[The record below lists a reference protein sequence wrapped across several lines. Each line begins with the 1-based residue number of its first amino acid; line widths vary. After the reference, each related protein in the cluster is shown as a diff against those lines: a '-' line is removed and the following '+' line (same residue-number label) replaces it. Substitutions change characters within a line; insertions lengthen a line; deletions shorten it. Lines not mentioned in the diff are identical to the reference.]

1 MPRMPALLLL
11 LQLCWS
17 ATAGAL
23 TLTDEEHAWLSAHPQ
38 LRLGVDAS
46 WPPFEYRD
54 QDGRYQGLAADY
66 IALIQERLGVS
77 FTPVE
82 PTSWTAVMEQARQNK
97 VDLLPGIMSTP
108 ERQSHLAFTR
118 PYLDFPIVIL
128 AHKGGPQ
135 PRTLKDL
142 YGLKVAVV
150 ENYAPHELLR
160 ARHPDLNLVALANV
174 SSVLQALAT
183 DEVDA
188 VVGDLA
194 SSIWSLRQLKLE
206 GLYVSGETPYRYQLA
221 MAVPQEQKILV
232 GILDKVMADMSA
244 SEISDIQ
251 ERWVGKVIDHRNLW
265 SDLLL
270 YGLPGILL
278 LVAILAA
285 VIRINR
291 RLSSEISRRIA
302 LEQELRSSEY
312 HYRGL
317 VESLSAIAWEAD
329 ANDFT
334 YSYVSPHA
342 EDLLG
347 YPLSQWL
354 RPGFWRSI
362 IHPDDALWAQAYCDS
377 ETAAGRDHSLDY
389 RVIRADG
396 RSLWV
401 RDIVSLIEHGHKPVM
416 RGLMIDISETKHTED
431 ALRLSEQKFASV
443 FQQCPDILLIA
454 RLSDGCLLEV
464 NEAFEEQIGLSPAQ
478 VVGRTATELNIWGV
492 EGVGPSLLQRLQSG
506 SIRNLETLF
515 RRSNGQL
522 FTGLI
527 SAETFELDSA
537 PALVVAVR
545 DISQLK
551 ETQEQ
556 LQTSEE
562 KFAKAFHASPDGL
575 LLSRQSDGLLLEVN
589 EGFCRLTGFDSH
601 TSLDHTTL
609 DLGIWVDL
617 NERRRL
623 LGMLKRDGFV
633 RDFSCHIRRRDGQ
646 IRLCELSARPLPIAG
661 VDCML
666 TIARDITERH
676 LMQEKLQLAATV
688 FENTAEGVLI
698 TDTDQR
704 ISAVNRAFSEITGY
718 SEFET
723 LGQTPRLLASG
734 QHDSA
739 FYAAMWHQLTAEGHW
754 QGEIQN
760 RRKNGE
766 LYPSWL
772 TISAVRN
779 SDRVITHFVAVF
791 ADISSLKHAQ
801 AKLDYQAHH
810 DPLTGLPN
818 RTLFE
823 NRLQAALTCAQAS
836 KRQGAVLFLDLDRFK
851 HINDS
856 LGHPVGDLLLK
867 GIAQRLKEQVRDID
881 TVARLGGDE
890 FIILLPG
897 LQQPSDADHIANKLL
912 ACFSAPFQAGEHEF
926 FTSASIGTSL
936 YPQDGTDV
944 ASLIRNA
951 DAAMY
956 RSKAKGRNRVESYT
970 RDLTAQASERIALE
984 HELRRAIERNELSL
998 SYQPK
1003 FSLKTQSLVGAEA
1016 LIRWTHPL
1024 FGDVP
1029 PEHFITLAEENGM
1042 ILQLGDW
1049 VLERACRQMQAW
1061 KKHYLAFGPLSIN
1074 LAGAQLRQP
1083 SLVKRIDQLLK
1094 THQLKAG
1101 DLQLEITE
1109 NFIMSQA
1116 EEALAI
1122 LHQLKQLGV
1131 QLAIDDF
1138 GTGYSSLSYLKRLPL
1153 DILKIDQSFIRGL
1166 PDDPHDAA
1174 IARAIIA
1181 LGRSMQLTI
1190 IAEGVENQAQQQFL
1204 AAEGCEQIQGYIVSL
1219 PLPAEEFAA
1228 TFLRIAVSDLSDGT
1242 AWKPSL

>member
-1 MPRMPALLLL
+1 MPLLPALVLLLL
-11 LQLCWS
+11 LIWNT
-17 ATAGAL
+17 TASAL
-23 TLTDEEHAWLSAHPQ
+23 TDQNTAAALPTASESSSLIRPTNASLT
-38 LRLGVDAS
+38 VDARS
-46 WPPFEYRD
+46 HAPMQVVDRQQVVLWHNLLLFGLPA
-54 QDGRYQGLAADY
+54 LAA
-66 IALIQERLGVS
+66 V
-77 FTPVE
+77 
-82 PTSWTAVMEQARQNK
+82 
-97 VDLLPGIMSTP
+97 
-108 ERQSHLAFTR
+108 
-118 PYLDFPIVIL
+118 
-128 AHKGGPQ
+128 
-135 PRTLKDL
+135 
-142 YGLKVAVV
+142 
-150 ENYAPHELLR
+150 
-160 ARHPDLNLVALANV
+160 
-174 SSVLQALAT
+174 
-183 DEVDA
+183 
-188 VVGDLA
+188 
-194 SSIWSLRQLKLE
+194 
-206 GLYVSGETPYRYQLA
+206 
-221 MAVPQEQKILV
+221 
-232 GILDKVMADMSA
+232 
-244 SEISDIQ
+244 
-251 ERWVGKVIDHRNLW
+251 
-265 SDLLL
+265 
-270 YGLPGILL
+270 
-278 LVAILAA
+278 VAILIAML
-285 VIRINR
+285 RINR
-291 RLSSEISRRIA
+291 RLTSEISRRIA

-317 VESLSAIAWEAD
+317 IESLSAVAWEAD

-347 YPLSQWL
+347 YPQREWL
-354 RPGFWRSI
+354 KPGFWRGI
-362 IHPDDALWAQAYCDS
+362 LHPDDALRVQHYCDS

-396 RSLWV
+396 QTLWV
-401 RDIVSLIEHGHKPVM
+401 RNIVSMIGHGHKPLI
-416 RGLMIDISETKHTED
+416 RGLMIDISETKRTEE
-431 ALRLSEQKFASV
+431 ALRLSEQ
-443 FQQCPDILLIA
+443 
-454 RLSDGCLLEV
+454 
-464 NEAFEEQIGLSPAQ
+464 
-478 VVGRTATELNIWGV
+478 
-492 EGVGPSLLQRLQSG
+492 
-506 SIRNLETLF
+506 
-515 RRSNGQL
+515 
-522 FTGLI
+522 
-527 SAETFELDSA
+527 
-537 PALVVAVR
+537 
-545 DISQLK
+545 
-551 ETQEQ
+551 
-556 LQTSEE
+556 

-575 LLSRQSDGLLLEVN
+575 LLSRQRDGLLLEVN
-589 EGFCRLTGFDSH
+589 EGFCRLTGYDIDPNRDQNS
-601 TSLDHTTL
+601 L
-609 DLGIWVDL
+609 DLGIWADL
-617 NERRRL
+617 DERARL
-623 LGMLKRDGFV
+623 VERLRRDGFV
-633 RDFSCHIRRRDGQ
+633 RDFSCHIRRSDGQ
-646 IRLCELSARPLPIAG
+646 IRLCEVSARPLPIG
-661 VDCML
+661 DTDCML
-666 TIARDITERH
+666 TITRDITERH

-698 TDTDQR
+698 TDPEQH

-718 SEFET
+718 SEHEA

-739 FYAAMWHQLTAEGHW
+739 FYAALWHQLCAEGHW
-754 QGEIQN
+754 QGEICN

-779 SDRVITHFVAVF
+779 REGEISHFVAVF

-801 AKLDYQAHH
+801 AELDYQAHH

-823 NRLQAALTCAQAS
+823 NRLQATLNCAQAPN
-836 KRQGAVLFLDLDRFK
+836 RQGAVLFLDLDRFK

-867 GIAQRLKEQVRDID
+867 GIAQRLREQVRDVD

-897 LQQPSDADHIANKLL
+897 LHRPSDASAIANKLL
-912 ACFSAPFQAGEHEF
+912 ACFHAPVQAGEHEF
-926 FTSASIGTSL
+926 FTSASIGISL

-944 ASLIRNA
+944 ATLIRNA

-970 RDLTAQASERIALE
+970 LDLTTQANERIFLE

-998 SYQPK
+998 YYQPK
-1003 FSLKTQSLVGAEA
+1003 FSLKTQALVGAEA
-1016 LIRWTHPL
+1016 LVRWTHPT
-1024 FGDVP
+1024 FGEVP
-1029 PEHFITLAEENGM
+1029 PEQFIHLAEENGS

-1049 VLERACRQMQAW
+1049 VLEQACRQMHQW
-1061 KKHYLAFGPLSIN
+1061 KHAYAPFGPLSIN

-1083 SLVKRIDQLLK
+1083 SLARRIEHLLGTFQL
-1094 THQLKAG
+1094 QAG

-1122 LHQLKQLGV
+1122 LHQLKGLGV

-1190 IAEGVENQAQQQFL
+1190 IAEGVETPAQQRFL

-1219 PLPAEEFAA
+1219 PLPAEQFAA
-1228 TFLRIAVSDLSDGT
+1228 RFLRIAPTDLSDGT
-1242 AWKPSL
+1242 HGQPSL